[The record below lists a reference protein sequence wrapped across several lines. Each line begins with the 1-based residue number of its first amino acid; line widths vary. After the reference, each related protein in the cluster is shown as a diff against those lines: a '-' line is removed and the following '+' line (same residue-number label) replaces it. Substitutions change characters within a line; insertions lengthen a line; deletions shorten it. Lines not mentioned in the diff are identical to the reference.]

1 MANNKP
7 RNNDSIGKTLLVVI
21 VLCLVCS
28 VVVSGAAVG
37 LNARQQEQRLLDKQ
51 RNILSVSGLL
61 QPRMPAEEIQ
71 QIFAQRIEPRLVD
84 LQSGE
89 FVQQD
94 PTTFNRAAAL
104 RDNQMSIALTPAQDV
119 ANIRRRANIVEIYL
133 VRSEQGKIDKIVLP
147 VYGSGLWSMMYAF
160 VAIDTD
166 GTTVRG
172 ITYYDQGET
181 PGLGG
186 EIENPIW
193 RNQWI
198 GQRLF
203 DDKGQP
209 AIRIVKGRAPANDP
223 HAIDGLSGATLTS
236 NGVQNS
242 FDFWLGENGFG
253 PFLRKVREGALKN
266 G

>member
-1 MANNKP
+1 M
-7 RNNDSIGKTLLVVI
+7 VVI

-28 VVVSGAAVG
+28 VIVSGAAVG
-37 LNARQQEQRLLDKQ
+37 LQARQQEQRLLDKQ
-51 RNILSVSGLL
+51 RNILSVAGLL

-71 QIFAQRIEPRLVD
+71 STFAQRIEPRLVD

-94 PTTFNRAAAL
+94 PATFNRAVAL
-104 RDNQMSIALTPAQDV
+104 RDNQMSIALTPAQDI

-133 VRSEQGKIDKIVLP
+133 VRSEQGQIDKLVLP

-186 EIENPIW
+186 EVENPIW

-203 DDKGQP
+203 DDQGQP

-236 NGVQNS
+236 NGVQHS